1 MRQTFTRSPLE
12 KKILNSRILVKSL
25 SLLLNSSH
33 LRILVKS
40 LLLTLNSPHLNLL
53 RLSDPGGERYVHC
66 ALKFCRIVEVLSG
79 LRTVP
84 FLAQVEAERGCCS
97 HVIHL
102 NRHVEGTSSSSCTPD
117 VPHLVQEQ
125 VSLVVLVA
133 KILPS
138 FGRGFEHLSVDVL
151 DLVYRVFIHGSHH
164 VPLHNILFA
173 QMLQESEEDTM
184 STISSVT

>member
-1 MRQTFTRSPLE
+1 M
-12 KKILNSRILVKSL
+12 NSRILVKSL

-53 RLSDPGGERYVHC
+53 RLFSDPGGERYVHC
-66 ALKFCRIVEVLSG
+66 ALRFCRIVEILSG
-79 LRTVP
+79 RRTVP
-84 FLAQVEAERGCCS
+84 FLAQVEAERGCCN

-125 VSLVVLVA
+125 VSLVVLVT

-138 FGRGFEHLSVDVL
+138 FSRGFQHLSVDVL

-173 QMLQESEEDTM
+173 QMLHESEEDTVSM
-184 STISSVT
+184 ISSMT